1 MSVVLVDPTLL
12 TREAAEL
19 RLKANRGDLMPWERE
34 SLLAQA
40 DQKVAAVNLFYDQM
54 REEQKR
60 YDFAEIIR
68 GDLQLTLQQKL
79 CLIGAAL
86 AVGVLFGTL
95 AVIFL

>member
-1 MSVVLVDPTLL
+1 MTVVLVDPTLL

-19 RLKANRGDLMPWERE
+19 RSKANRRDLMPWERE

-54 REEQKR
+54 REEQR
-60 YDFAEIIR
+60 NYELAEIIR
-68 GDLQLTLQQKL
+68 GDLQLTPRQILYL
-79 CLIGAAL
+79 FGAAL
-86 AVGVLFGTL
+86 AVGILAGTL